1 MKALILAALPVGA
14 LLAASPANAQF
25 GQVNDPAPGVSSLM
39 SADYAS
45 AVKEIRAAPVSKYDP
60 ARSINL
66 GIALAK
72 SGDRDGAARQFNRVL
87 LEDDVELVVADGQT
101 VTSHELA
108 QRALASLANGVLAR

>member
-1 MKALILAALPVGA
+1 MKTLILAALPAA
-14 LLAASPANAQF
+14 LLAASPASAQF

-60 ARSINL
+60 ARSMNL

-72 SGDRDGAARQFNRVL
+72 SGDRDGAAKQFNRVL
-87 LEDDVELVVADGQT
+87 LEDDVELVVANGQT

-108 QRALASLANGVLAR
+108 QRALASLENGVLAR